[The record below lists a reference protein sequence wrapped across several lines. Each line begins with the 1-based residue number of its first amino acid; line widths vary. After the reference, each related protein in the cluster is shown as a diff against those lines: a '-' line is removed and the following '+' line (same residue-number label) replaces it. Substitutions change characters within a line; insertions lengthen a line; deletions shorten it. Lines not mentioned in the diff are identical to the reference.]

1 VLRADTF
8 AIASSGVVTVQEYG
22 SSSAPGARSVSTR
35 ITPLLPLLLVLAACG
50 KETGHAAPASSAV
63 AAVPPAPSAG
73 VVHVVP
79 PAPAK
84 LAVPAN
90 LDVILISI
98 DCLRADMPW
107 AGYPRAI
114 APRLTAL
121 EAKSID
127 FTDAYSMS
135 SYTSMSLGGLLGGKL
150 PGEMNRDGYFFGFY
164 GKSNVLFPEL
174 LQASGIRTLA
184 GHSHGYFNGGSGLDQ
199 GFDRWEVVPGLKW
212 DNTTD
217 ENITSPRLEA
227 LAEKLLSEPDLTKK
241 RFFAWFHFLDPHDRY
256 LPHEGIGP
264 YGHTGR
270 DLYDAEV
277 TFTDG
282 YVGKLLDFVAAQP
295 WGAHTAFII
304 TGDHGEAFGEHHQ
317 YRHGFE
323 LWQNLVR
330 VPLFV
335 YLPGAPPRH
344 IDNPTSAIDL
354 APTILDLFGVP
365 NNGWP
370 PGVDGGGAPGF
381 EGRSLVPDLL
391 GLAPVPR
398 DVVIDLPAT
407 SDSGRRRA
415 LVHGTTKII
424 AFGDHPYFQVFDL
437 AADPG
442 ELHPITKGDVYQAM
456 ITRFHA
462 FEEGVHDVMPTK
474 CKESCLDGAYA
485 RKKKDG
491 G

>member
-1 VLRADTF
+1 M
-8 AIASSGVVTVQEYG
+8 
-22 SSSAPGARSVSTR
+22 
-35 ITPLLPLLLVLAACG
+35 LLLLAACG
-50 KETGHAAPASSAV
+50 KQDAHETTPIAPSASV
-63 AAVPPAPSAG
+63 APVPSTSPAPSAAP
-73 VVHVVP
+73 VHATEAKPAKP
-79 PAPAK
+79 PAD
-84 LAVPAN
+84 

-107 AGYPRAI
+107 AGYPRDI

-121 EAKSID
+121 EAKSVD
-127 FTDAYSMS
+127 FTNAYSMS

-150 PGEMNRDGYFFGFY
+150 PSEMRRDGYFFGFY
-164 GKSNVLFPEL
+164 GKENPLFPEL
-174 LQASGIRTLA
+174 LQASGVRTLA
-184 GHSHGYFNGGSGLDQ
+184 AHAHGYFSNSGLEQ
-199 GFDRWEVVPGLKW
+199 GFDQWQVLPGLKW
-212 DNTTD
+212 NNTTD

-227 LAEKLLSEPDLTKK
+227 LAEKLLSQPDLASK

-256 LPHEGIGP
+256 MPHEGIGP
-264 YGHTGR
+264 YGKTGR

-277 TFTDG
+277 TYTDG

-295 WGAHTAFII
+295 WGARTAFIV

-317 YRHGFE
+317 YVHGFE

-335 YLPGAPPRH
+335 YMPGAAARH

-365 NNGWP
+365 NQSWP
-370 PGVDGGGAPGF
+370 PGIDGGPPGF

-391 GLAPVPR
+391 GATPVER

-407 SDSGRRRA
+407 SDSDRRRA
-415 LVHGTTKII
+415 LVHGTTKLI
-424 AFGDHPYFQVFDL
+424 AFGQDTYFQVFDL
-437 AADPG
+437 SADPG
-442 ELHPITKGDVYQAM
+442 ELHPITKGDVYQDM
-456 ITRFHA
+456 VTRYRVF
-462 FEEGVHDVMPTK
+462 GRTIHDVPPTK
-474 CKESCLDGAYA
+474 CKDDCLNGAYA
-485 RKKKDG
+485 KKKQDG

>member
-1 VLRADTF
+1 VSVLLL
-8 AIASSGVVTVQEYG
+8 AIGCGKPTPDAVPAGPST
-22 SSSAPGARSVSTR
+22 SSSAPA
-35 ITPLLPLLLVLAACG
+35 
-50 KETGHAAPASSAV
+50 HAELDASAV
-63 AAVPPAPSAG
+63 HVVVPPSPPPAPKI
-73 VVHVVP
+73 
-79 PAPAK
+79 PAD
-84 LAVPAN
+84 
-90 LDVILISI
+90 LDVILLSI

-107 AGYPRAI
+107 AGYPHPI

-174 LQASGIRTLA
+174 LQASGVRTIA
-184 GHSHGYFNGGSGLDQ
+184 AHAHGYFSAGSSGLEQ
-199 GFDRWEVVPGLKW
+199 GFDKWEVVPDLKW
-212 DNTTD
+212 NNTTD
-217 ENITSPRLEA
+217 ENVTSPRLEA
-227 LAEKLLSEPDLTKK
+227 LAEKLLSDPELTTK

-256 LPHEGIGP
+256 MPHEGIVPNGK
-264 YGHTGR
+264 TGR
-270 DLYDAEV
+270 DLYDVEV

-295 WGAHTAFII
+295 WGARTAFIV

-317 YRHGFE
+317 YLHGFE
-323 LWQNLVR
+323 VWQNLVR
-330 VPLFV
+330 VPIFV
-335 YLPGAPPRH
+335 YLPGATPRH

-365 NNGWP
+365 NDGWP
-370 PGVDGGGAPGF
+370 PGTDGGGAPGF

-391 GLAPVPR
+391 GATPVER
-398 DVVIDLPAT
+398 DVVVDLPAT

-415 LVHGTTKII
+415 LVHGSSKII
-424 AFGDHPYFQVFDL
+424 AFGDDTYFQLFDL
-437 AADPG
+437 TADPG
-442 ELHPITKGDVYQAM
+442 ELHPITKGDAYDAM
-456 ITRFHA
+456 LTRYRA
-462 FEEGVHDVMPTK
+462 FARTVHDIPPTK
-474 CKESCLDGAYA
+474 CAAGCLNGAYA
-485 RKKKDG
+485 KKKDG